1 MRGFLSTDL
10 VLKALVVL
18 VLAHAAYLAVV
29 HAGQPPLDVH
39 AFRQSQTALTA
50 YWFMQDGFS
59 LAYETPVGGPPWSLP
74 FEFPLYQAI
83 VAGVAMVTG
92 LPLDVVGRL
101 TSFAFLVGCLFPLRA
116 LVRRLALP
124 DSVFLFLVALVFGSP
139 LYVYWG
145 RAFMIE
151 TAALFFTLSAVR
163 YFADYLLDT
172 RPYRALGLFCLC
184 ATLAVLQK
192 STTVLPVLGVLG
204 LVLAGSLGVQRRGLA
219 ALLRDREVLI
229 AGASF
234 AVVLAIGFAWVAF
247 TDVVKSANAMGTQL
261 TSAALTV
268 WNLGP
273 LAQRFSDELWGT
285 VIWSRV
291 LETNLAGGLGLFLL
305 VLPLAAATEMRVRI
319 IAGIGLVLGFLPLF
333 LFSNLHVVHDYY
345 QVANVVFLLF
355 VVAVALGAVVQARLG
370 DWAAVLLLVV
380 VLGANFLAFRSGYLP
395 AMANPV
401 TKTNRDL
408 AMGDV
413 LRREVPAGGQFVAFG
428 VDWNPAFTYMSGRKS
443 FTVPGWLKDYADVAA
458 RPEAHVEPDKLG
470 AVVACGDARPSAGD
484 LLSWA
489 ETGRTWKLGEFYGC
503 RVATPARAVA
513 AATAEAVSCKGWL
526 DRAEIE
532 ARDGRQALVLAG
544 WLATSG
550 AEAPIGPAVAV
561 RLTGADGTSLF
572 VDTLRIPRPDVNKV
586 MALPADKDVGF
597 SRLMS
602 VALAPGS
609 YEASVGVVVG
619 DVFRSCPFTK
629 TIVVP

>member
-1 MRGFLSTDL
+1 MRGVLSTDIVLKGL
-10 VLKALVVL
+10 VLL
-18 VLAHAAYLAVV
+18 VLAHAGYLAFTY
-29 HAGQPPLDVH
+29 AGQPPLDVH

-59 LAYETPVGGPPWSLP
+59 LAYATPVGGPPWSLP

-83 VAGVAMVTG
+83 VAGVATVTG

-101 TSFAFLVGCLFPLRA
+101 TSFAFLVGCLLPMRA

-163 YFADYLLDT
+163 HFADYLLDT
-172 RPYRALGLFCLC
+172 RPYRALGLFCLF

-204 LVLAGSLGVQRRGLA
+204 LVLAGSLAVQRRGLA

-229 AGASF
+229 AGSSF

-247 TDVVKSANAMGTQL
+247 TDVVKSANPMGTQL
-261 TSAALTV
+261 TSSALTV

-273 LAQRFSDELWGT
+273 LAQRVSGELWGT
-285 VIWSRV
+285 VIWQRI

-305 VLPLAAATEMRVRI
+305 ALPLAAATEMRVRI

-395 AMANPV
+395 AMASPV

-413 LRREVPAGGQFVAFG
+413 LAREVPSGGQFVAFG

-443 FTVPGWLKDYADVAA
+443 FTVPGWLKDYAAVAA
-458 RPEAHVEPDKLG
+458 NPETHVEPGKLG
-470 AVVACGDARPSAGD
+470 AVVACGDVKPGIGD

-489 ETGRTWKLGEFYGC
+489 QAGRAWKLGEFYGC
-503 RVATPARAVA
+503 LIATPTRRVA
-513 AATAEAVSCKGWL
+513 AATAEPVACKGWL
-526 DRAEIE
+526 DRADIE
-532 ARDGRQALVLAG
+532 ERGGRRVLVLAG
-544 WLATSG
+544 WLATAGDS
-550 AEAPIGPAVAV
+550 PDLVTTVAV
-561 RLTGADGTSLF
+561 RLTGADGTSVF
-572 VDTLRIPRPDVNKV
+572 VDTLRIPRPDVNKIL
-586 MALPADKDVGF
+586 ALGDGADVGF
-597 SRLMS
+597 SRLLPLELS
-602 VALAPGS
+602 PGS
-609 YEASVGVVVG
+609 HEASVGVVVDG
-619 DVFRSCPFTK
+619 VFRSCPFTK
-629 TIVVP
+629 SVNVG